1 MVRKTLIAII
11 MLLVSNAGFALNN
24 NRNGLVAKGDS
35 CVTENDYF
43 HALDYFLQAQKIGD
57 TKDLQMKIADCY
69 YCRYQLKECIT
80 ILEKI
85 KEDSLSHDAFKEL
98 YYAYGAMEKPSTQ
111 EIYGYALIRRFPMDS
126 RILSSL
132 MHLIIDNDKYGT
144 RQVLAVEFGENYY
157 KKDSD
162 NVEVNRAL
170 AQAYFFSQKYDKSLN
185 MYQRLL
191 QKKDTTFSGL
201 YYTGLCYEYL
211 HNLDSAKV
219 YLQKAVNM
227 SPKSPVGMYRLGM
240 VESMLHLNAEAIS
253 HLETAAQLYQPS
265 PTLMRLIYKNFGQSE
280 AELGNKDKAMDAWK
294 KALTYEPDDDIS
306 SRIKQ
311 ISGSK

>member
-43 HALDYFLQAQKIGD
+43 HALDYFLQAQKIRD

-98 YYAYGAMEKPSTQ
+98 YYAYGAMENPSTQ

-126 RILSSL
+126 KILASL

-144 RQVLAVEFGENYY
+144 RQFQAVEFGEKYY

-191 QKKDTTFSGL
+191 QEKDTTFSGL

-219 YLQKAVNM
+219 YLQKAVNL
-227 SPKSPVGMYRLGM
+227 SPKNPVGMYRLGM
-240 VESMLHLNAEAIS
+240 VESQLHLNLEAIS

-265 PTLMRLIYKNFGQSE
+265 PTLMRLIYKNLGQSE
-280 AELGNKDKAMDAWK
+280 AESGNKAKALEAWK
-294 KALTYEPDDDIS
+294 KALAYEPDDDITS
-306 SRIKQ
+306 KIKQ
-311 ISGSK
+311 ISASK

>member
-11 MLLVSNAGFALNN
+11 MLLVSNAGFASNN

-43 HALDYFLQAQKIGD
+43 HALDYFQKAQKIRD

-69 YCRYQLKECIT
+69 YCRYQLKECT
-80 ILEKI
+80 KILENI
-85 KEDSLSHDAFKEL
+85 SEDSLSHDAFKEL

-111 EIYGYALIRRFPMDS
+111 EIYDYALIRRFPMDS
-126 RILSSL
+126 RILASL

-144 RQVLAVEFGENYY
+144 RQVLSVEFGENYY

-185 MYQRLL
+185 MYHRLL
-191 QKKDTTFSGL
+191 QEKDTTFSGL

-219 YLQKAVNM
+219 YLQQAVNM

-265 PTLMRLIYKNFGQSE
+265 PILMRLIYKNLGQSE

-294 KALTYEPDDDIS
+294 KALTYESDDDIS

>member
-1 MVRKTLIAII
+1 MVRKTLIAIA
-11 MLLVSNAGFALNN
+11 MLLVSNLGFASNN
-24 NRNGLVAKGDS
+24 NHNGLVAKGDS

-43 HALDYFLQAQKIGD
+43 HALDYFQKAQKIRD

-69 YCRYQLKECIT
+69 YCRYQLKECT
-80 ILEKI
+80 KILENI
-85 KEDSLSHDAFKEL
+85 SEDSLSHDAFKEL

-185 MYQRLL
+185 MYHRLL
-191 QKKDTTFSGL
+191 QEKDTTFSGL

-219 YLQKAVNM
+219 YLQKAVNI

-265 PTLMRLIYKNFGQSE
+265 PTLMRLIYKNLGQSE
-280 AELGNKDKAMDAWK
+280 AELGNRDKAMDAWK